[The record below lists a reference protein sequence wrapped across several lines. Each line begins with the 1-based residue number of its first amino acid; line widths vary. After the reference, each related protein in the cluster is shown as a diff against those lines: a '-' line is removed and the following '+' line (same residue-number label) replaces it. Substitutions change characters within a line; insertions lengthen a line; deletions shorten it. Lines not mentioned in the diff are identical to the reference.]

1 MTNTASLRH
10 LAPEPRDSISRHP
23 SANNAFIA
31 ASLDFDDLIA
41 KLQAA
46 RTLNFGAPAR
56 TQRNWSDAASIAELN
71 RRLEN
76 ALAFI
81 TGTEE

>member
-46 RTLNFGAPAR
+46 RT
-56 TQRNWSDAASIAELN
+56 QRNWSDAASIAELN